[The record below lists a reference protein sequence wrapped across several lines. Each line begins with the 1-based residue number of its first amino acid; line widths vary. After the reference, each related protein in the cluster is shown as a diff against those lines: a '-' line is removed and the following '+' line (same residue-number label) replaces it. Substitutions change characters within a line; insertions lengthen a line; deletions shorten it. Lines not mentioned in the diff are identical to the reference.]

1 MTTGLVTLSDMTV
14 LVRAA
19 EPGDAPDVLAFFEG
33 LSTETLY
40 RRFFG
45 PPSSRSLRALSEP
58 DGVRHVAVLAV
69 DDGVIAGVASY
80 HRYGEGDDSA
90 DLAVV
95 VDDDHQHRGLGT
107 WMVRRLARHAH
118 RHGIARLTATVLAD
132 NRPALEFVRAVDPE
146 APRRSAGTSVD
157 VEFPLGRPDGAPDAG
172 GAEVRSG

>member
-1 MTTGLVTLSDMTV
+1 MTV
-14 LVRAA
+14 LVRAV
-19 EPGDAPDVLAFFEG
+19 EPDDAPAVLAFFEG
-33 LSTETLY
+33 LSTETAY

-45 PPSSRSLRALSEP
+45 PPSRGSLRALSQP

-80 HRYGEGDDSA
+80 HRYGDEADIA

-95 VDDDHQHRGLGT
+95 VDDDHQHQGLGT

-132 NRPALEFVRAVDPE
+132 NRPALEFVRAVDRE

-157 VEFPLGRPDGAPDAG
+157 VEFPLGRPGDAAG
-172 GAEVRSG
+172 TTAA